1 MNQVQNLLIN
11 LKVLSQIGPGDKIN
25 TKEKNIEID
34 NNNWGQSLRRTY
46 RGDDRKLT
54 FDMINNL
61 ITTLTLIIQKSLNG
75 SADEYIEEKSVHM
88 TNQELLKEVHKELEG
103 VKKGLEN
110 LRETYFQDA
119 TLASKMELCIGT
131 VQRQITS
138 IENYFKKKNNN
149 Y

>member
-34 NNNWGQSLRRTY
+34 SNSWGQSLRRTY

-75 SADEYIEEKSVHM
+75 NADDYIEEKSVHM
-88 TNQELLKEVHKELEG
+88 TNEELLKEVHRELEG
-103 VKKGLEN
+103 VRKGLEN

-138 IENYFKKKNNN
+138 IANYFNKKNN

>member
-34 NNNWGQSLRRTY
+34 SNSWGQSLRRTY

-75 SADEYIEEKSVHM
+75 NADDYIEEKSVHM
-88 TNQELLKEVHKELEG
+88 TNK
-103 VKKGLEN
+103 
-110 LRETYFQDA
+110 
-119 TLASKMELCIGT
+119 
-131 VQRQITS
+131 
-138 IENYFKKKNNN
+138 NY
-149 Y
+149 

>member
-34 NNNWGQSLRRTY
+34 SNSWGQSLRRTY

-75 SADEYIEEKSVHM
+75 NADDYIEEKSVHM
-88 TNQELLKEVHKELEG
+88 TNKELLKEVHRELEG
-103 VKKGLEN
+103 VRKGLEN

-138 IENYFKKKNNN
+138 IANYFNKKNN

>member
-34 NNNWGQSLRRTY
+34 SNNWGQSLRRTY

-75 SADEYIEEKSVHM
+75 NADDYIEEKSVHM
-88 TNQELLKEVHKELEG
+88 TNKELLKEVHRELEG
-103 VKKGLEN
+103 VRKGLEN

-138 IENYFKKKNNN
+138 IANYFNKKNN

>member
-34 NNNWGQSLRRTY
+34 SNNWGQSLRRTY

-61 ITTLTLIIQKSLNG
+61 ITTLTLIIQKSLEG
-75 SADEYIEEKSVHM
+75 DADEYIEEKSVHM

-103 VKKGLEN
+103 VRKGLEN

>member
-61 ITTLTLIIQKSLNG
+61 ITTLTLIIQKSLEGDAN
-75 SADEYIEEKSVHM
+75 EYIEEKSVHM

-103 VKKGLEN
+103 VRKGLEN

-131 VQRQITS
+131 VRRQITS

>member
-34 NNNWGQSLRRTY
+34 NNNWGQALRRAY

-54 FDMINNL
+54 FDVINNL
-61 ITTLTLIIQKSLNG
+61 IANLTNIIQKSLDG
-75 SADEYIEEKSVHM
+75 DRDSYIEEKSVHM
-88 TNQELLKEVHKELEG
+88 TNSELLSEVHKELEG
-103 VKKGLEN
+103 TRKGLEN

-138 IENYFKKKNNN
+138 IENYFSKKNNN

>member
-34 NNNWGQSLRRTY
+34 SNSWGQSVRRTY

-75 SADEYIEEKSVHM
+75 NADDYIEEKSVHM
-88 TNQELLKEVHKELEG
+88 TNEELLKEVHRELEG
-103 VKKGLEN
+103 VRKGLEN

-138 IENYFKKKNNN
+138 IANYFNKKNN